1 MRNSVA
7 GGIEAIAVKFLVD
20 MNLSPLW
27 VEALAESD
35 IASVHWSTVGDHGA
49 PDSEIMAYA
58 LRHEMFV
65 LTHDLD
71 FSAILAATFESRP
84 SVVQIRAMN
93 LSPNVIGPQ
102 VVACDSAVGGGTLRR
117 CARDRR
123 GSPFSPAAIAVQ
135 KVIL

>member
-1 MRNSVA
+1 V
-7 GGIEAIAVKFLVD
+7 EFLVD

-35 IASVHWSTVGDHGA
+35 IASVHSSRVGDHGA

-58 LRHEMFV
+58 LTHEMFV

-84 SVVQIRAMN
+84 FVVQTRAMN
-93 LSPNVIGPQ
+93 VSPNVIGPQ
-102 VVACDSAVGGGTLRR
+102 VVAAIRQSEAELLEGALVTVEA
-117 CARDRR
+117 AR
-123 GSPFSPAAIAVQ
+123 FSPAAIAVQ

>member
-1 MRNSVA
+1 M
-7 GGIEAIAVKFLVD
+7 KFLVD

-35 IASVHWSTVGDHGA
+35 IASVHWSTIGDHGA

-58 LRHEMFV
+58 LTHEMFV

-71 FSAILAATFESRP
+71 FSAILAATFQSRP

-93 LSPNVIGPQ
+93 VSPSVISPQ
-102 VVACDSAVGGGTLRR
+102 VVAAIRQSEAELLEGALVTVEPARLRLR
-117 CARDRR
+117 LL
-123 GSPFSPAAIAVQ
+123 PF
-135 KVIL
+135 KK

>member
-1 MRNSVA
+1 M
-7 GGIEAIAVKFLVD
+7 KFLVD

-58 LRHEMFV
+58 LTHEMFV

-71 FSAILAATFESRP
+71 FSAILAATFQCRP

-93 LSPNVIGPQ
+93 VSPNVIGPQ
-102 VVACDSAVGGGTLRR
+102 VVAAIRQSEAELLEGALVTVEPARLRLR
-117 CARDRR
+117 LL
-123 GSPFSPAAIAVQ
+123 PF
-135 KVIL
+135 KK